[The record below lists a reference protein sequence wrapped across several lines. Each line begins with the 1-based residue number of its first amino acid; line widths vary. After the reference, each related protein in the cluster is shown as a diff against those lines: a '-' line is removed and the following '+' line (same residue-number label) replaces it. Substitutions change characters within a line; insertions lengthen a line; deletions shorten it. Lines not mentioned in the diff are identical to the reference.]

1 MTPPAV
7 MVRAGAWAYE
17 VMTPSFG
24 VSLVLMMVAPCVSRV
39 AVRSSISIGPFPC
52 VHGSSLRGRWYY
64 NEVTQRITRLW
75 RGVKGYEEHRRDVS
89 GSDTRWCAGTGR
101 SSHDQAACRAGT
113 FRHPG

>member
-1 MTPPAV
+1 RKWTKKSAGTPPLWPSSRYAKETPPAV

-75 RGVKGYEEHRRDVS
+75 RGVKGYEEHRR
-89 GSDTRWCAGTGR
+89 
-101 SSHDQAACRAGT
+101 
-113 FRHPG
+113 